1 MSFNWWKRP
10 EVKTEVKPQSKSY
23 YPIKVKIQAAE
34 PSEPNEAQGTAEAS
48 GDLRTADANDP
59 AKEAPTNLCGQEA
72 GYAS

>member
-48 GDLRTADANDP
+48 GDLRTADAS
-59 AKEAPTNLCGQEA
+59 AQTKEAPTHFCGQEA